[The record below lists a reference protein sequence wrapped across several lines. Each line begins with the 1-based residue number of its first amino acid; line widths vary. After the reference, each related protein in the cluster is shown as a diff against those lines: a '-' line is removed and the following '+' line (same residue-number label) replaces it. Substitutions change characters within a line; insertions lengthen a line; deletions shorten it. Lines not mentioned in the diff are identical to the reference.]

1 MREKT
6 IRSVGAGIVLVL
18 LAVGAVT
25 QTRPVAETPVDI
37 DTPTVAPSITGTTP
51 VSEPFV
57 YRVGVLSGLTTDNFW
72 AFYGR
77 SPSVWDAYILGPT
90 KPALF
95 RLDTSTGTMEPE
107 LAVAETAP
115 LWDEEGWR
123 VRVTLDERMHWSD
136 GAPITA
142 EDFVFTF
149 DTVRRLELGG
159 SWALSYPETVESV
172 HADGAHSLRI
182 EFSSRPN
189 LGLWPNLVGTAPV
202 MARHVWEDLVDD
214 DIYDL
219 EGVADVAGGPMTLA
233 DVTEDLVVSIANPG
247 YALATTPDRVEYHV
261 FEDGGTA
268 AQALAGGSIDT
279 ILSPEGL
286 TKEQIGMLDGNA
298 QIEIQSNPAN
308 AIRYLGFNLSRA
320 PMSDQAFRTALALVL
335 DRAAMTTG
343 GAAPAQV
350 IDTFVGPA
358 NAMWYDAEAAEAIAA
373 RFEGDLAAR
382 LGQAVGLLEGAGY
395 TWVVEPSVADGG
407 VVAGSGLQ
415 IGGQAPA
422 ILTILTPGESYDPER
437 PAHAAQIAEALG
449 WFGFTVRPVE
459 TDFDTVVDLTFTPGD
474 DGALHYDMYILGW
487 TLGNPA
493 IPGFYRPLFA
503 SDGVQNNTGYDSARF
518 EAELARYERSYDIA
532 EAREALWAMER
543 ILAEDLPYL
552 LLYSTTITEAY
563 RSDRVEYG
571 VETSLGGL
579 QGRLGGIGDVRP
591 VAIGAVT
598 LAG

>member
-159 SWALSYPETVESV
+159 SWALTYPETVESV

-261 FEDGGTA
+261 FEDGGSA

-493 IPGFYRPLFA
+493 
-503 SDGVQNNTGYDSARF
+503 
-518 EAELARYERSYDIA
+518 
-532 EAREALWAMER
+532 
-543 ILAEDLPYL
+543 
-552 LLYSTTITEAY
+552 
-563 RSDRVEYG
+563 
-571 VETSLGGL
+571 
-579 QGRLGGIGDVRP
+579 
-591 VAIGAVT
+591 
-598 LAG
+598 

>member
-159 SWALSYPETVESV
+159 SWALTYPETVESV

-261 FEDGGTA
+261 FEDGESA

-493 IPGFYRPLFA
+493 LPGFYRPLFA